1 LSLSL
6 VLIILGSSKM
16 NLAVV
21 SRVNSGLI
29 IVFVFLMVSVGI
41 WGWIEMEKPYTYS
54 NEYQKTKNIV
64 DVDVR
69 MTLERYLRSGNAS
82 LLLEAQNHLLEI
94 SPRDANWLPEEVS
107 LNIENSV
114 AQVLEEL
121 KKVRAA
127 GKLSAN
133 PQVLLINNERDRLS
147 DIMLL
152 KKYANI
158 GAADNHALKSKYLDL
173 LVGISS
179 SLQEI
184 TYLRKRYINTNLPD
198 YKKSLLK
205 ENMLFL
211 EMLSSLDKLP
221 RLNIFSESDEDDEYS
236 EDDRSEKG
244 QDAIDDLFSLTR
256 RYEKELNNTTKV
268 YSDVRQ
274 SKRDL
279 TDAIEFLTNDI
290 DTYAVEVELVK
301 ERISHKV
308 KLLLLIF
315 ISITIILIVV
325 SFIFQNK
332 TISFLAKTA
341 PFLKGMAEGCYDTE
355 LKNKSY
361 FNEVNSVTS
370 SANQLRHYFLEIIE
384 KLESGAEQILTN
396 SIDAKR
402 TVDKVSVLAVKQNED
417 TESVVESIRQMS
429 ESFEEVASHASNAS
443 DSANSANEAVQQ
455 ADSELQISN
464 KNIEQLSSDILEL
477 VNVMQRL
484 EDGSNNVQK
493 VLDVINEIAEQTNLL
508 ALNAAI
514 EAARAG
520 EQGRGFAVVADE
532 VRQLSQRTSAS
543 TLEIRNIVE
552 NLSEIA
558 EEATISVKEHS
569 EAATVCVD
577 STQQAQRALLPVVNS
592 VQTINE
598 MNAGIAAATE
608 EQSAVAAGMVE
619 NSMKIKTSSELVN
632 NNLTSVHESSDSLS
646 RVSENLKKL
655 VAQLIEK

>member
-1 LSLSL
+1 
-6 VLIILGSSKM
+6 M

-21 SRVNSGLI
+21 SRINSGLI
-29 IVFVFLMVSVGI
+29 IVFVFLMVSVGV

-94 SPRDANWLPEEVS
+94 SPRDVNWLPEEVS

-158 GAADNHALKSKYLDL
+158 GAADDHALKSKYLDL
-173 LVGISS
+173 LVGVSS

-184 TYLRKRYINTNLPD
+184 TYLRKRYINTNLPG

-205 ENMLFL
+205 ENILFL

-221 RLNIFSESDEDDEYS
+221 RLNVFSDSDEDDEYS
-236 EDDRSEKG
+236 EDDRTEKG

-308 KLLLLIF
+308 KLLLLLF
-315 ISITIILIVV
+315 ISITIILIIA

-332 TISFLAKTA
+332 TISFLAKIA

-355 LKNKSY
+355 LENKSY

-370 SANQLRHYFLEIIE
+370 SANQLRYYFLEIIE

-396 SIDAKR
+396 SIDAKS

>member
-1 LSLSL
+1 M
-6 VLIILGSSKM
+6 M

-21 SRVNSGLI
+21 SRINSALI
-29 IVFVFLMVSVGI
+29 IIFIFLMVAVGI
-41 WGWIEMEKPYTYS
+41 WGWIEMEKPYAYS

-69 MTLERYLRSGNAS
+69 ITLERYLRSGNAS
-82 LLLEAQNHLLEI
+82 LLLEAQNHLLKV
-94 SPRDANWLPEEVS
+94 SPRKADWLPEEVK
-107 LNIENSV
+107 LNIESSIE
-114 AQVLEEL
+114 QVLEEL

-152 KKYANI
+152 KKYADV
-158 GAADNHALKSKYLDL
+158 GAVDNYTLKSKYLDL
-173 LVGISS
+173 LVVLSS

-198 YKKSLLK
+198 YKKSLLN
-205 ENMLFL
+205 ENMAFL
-211 EMLSSLDKLP
+211 EILNNLDKLP
-221 RLNIFSESDEDDEYS
+221 RLNVYSESDEDDDYS
-236 EDDRSEKG
+236 DEEDKTEKG
-244 QDAIDDLFSLTR
+244 QDAIDDLLSLTR

-279 TDAIEFLTNDI
+279 TDAIEFLNNDI

-301 ERISHKV
+301 ERISEKV
-308 KLLLLIF
+308 KLLLFLFVASTILLII
-315 ISITIILIVV
+315 ISFV
-325 SFIFQNK
+325 FQNK
-332 TISFLAKTA
+332 TINFLEKLV
-341 PFLKGMAEGCYDTE
+341 PFLKGMAEGYYDTE
-355 LKNKSY
+355 LKNKSH
-361 FNEVNSVTS
+361 FNEVNSVTA

-384 KLESGAEQILTN
+384 KLEVGADQILTN
-396 SIDAKR
+396 SIATKN
-402 TVDKVSVLAVKQNED
+402 TVEKVSVLAVKQKED
-417 TESVVESIRQMS
+417 TESVVDSIKQMS
-429 ESFEEVASHASNAS
+429 QSFEEVASHASNAS
-443 DSANSANEAVQQ
+443 DSANLANESVQQ
-455 ADSELQISN
+455 ANSELQISN
-464 KNIEQLSSDILEL
+464 QNIEQLSLEILKL

-484 EDGSNNVQK
+484 EEGSNNVQT
-493 VLDVINEIAEQTNLL
+493 VLDVINGIAEQTNLL

-532 VRQLSQRTSAS
+532 VRQLSQRTATS

-552 NLSEIA
+552 SLSEIA
-558 EEATISVKEHS
+558 EEATVSVKEHS
-569 EAATVCVD
+569 KAATICVE

-598 MNAGIAAATE
+598 MNSGIAAATE

-619 NSMKIKTSSELVN
+619 SSMKIKNSSELVN
-632 NNLTSVHESSDSLS
+632 DNLGLVHESSNSLS
-646 RVSENLKKL
+646 SVSEDLKKL
-655 VAQLIEK
+655 VAQLRDK